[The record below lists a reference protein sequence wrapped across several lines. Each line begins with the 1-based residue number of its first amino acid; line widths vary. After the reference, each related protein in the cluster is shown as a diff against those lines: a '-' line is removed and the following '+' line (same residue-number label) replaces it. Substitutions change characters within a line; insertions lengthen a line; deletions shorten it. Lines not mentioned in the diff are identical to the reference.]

1 MPIPHFTTKHWILF
15 ASSLIII
22 ASLAI
27 FSFGTFANPVN
38 ASTAHHDHEQDGTTP
53 TTQSVTIPSTPTPLV
68 NTPEPTPTA
77 TYKIIPRNST
87 YTPSKPLIEPI
98 DPNRTYSISI
108 NPPFDGYT
116 AVHQGTIFEVS
127 GTTDLPVGVE
137 LNVMVTAGGTSPTKA
152 TIDYM
157 SIDTTYSAKPIS
169 QHRHKTTMSGIIY
182 VEPGHTKSNASTPTP
197 NTWRFIVDSSPFLP
211 NEYVIQITSNGYSTE
226 SIVCILEEL
235 PTGVS

>member
-127 GTTDLPVGVE
+127 GTTDLPVGTE
-137 LNVMVTAGGTSPTKA
+137 LLVQLSRVSFSMKPRPPSGRIDFIGNGTTSNLW
-152 TIDYM
+152 D
-157 SIDTTYSAKPIS
+157 
-169 QHRHKTTMSGIIY
+169 MSGVIY
-182 VEPGHTKSNASTPTP
+182 VEHYVEAKNAKNTSCKSQP
-197 NTWRFIVDSSPFLP
+197 NTWRFIVDTKLLMLD
-211 NEYVIQITSNGYSTE
+211 EYLLTIQPTTAQGYAHTS
-226 SIVCILEEL
+226 IIILE
-235 PTGVS
+235 TFQ